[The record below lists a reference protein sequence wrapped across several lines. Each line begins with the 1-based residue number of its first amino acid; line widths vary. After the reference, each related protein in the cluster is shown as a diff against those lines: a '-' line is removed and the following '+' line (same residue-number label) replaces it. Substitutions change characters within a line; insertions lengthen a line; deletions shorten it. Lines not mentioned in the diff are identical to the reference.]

1 MKKVEIANNSTINIK
16 ELEFIKKVGEGAFG
30 EVYLGVWFG

>member
-1 MKKVEIANNSTINIK
+1 VKKVGIANNFSIDIK